1 MAAILSGVTYRIALA
16 TSAAQPD
23 TDDRGQE
30 ILAALR
36 AAGHAR
42 VAVAAYLLAPGRF
55 SDELQL
61 AGADA
66 VSRPIGVH
74 HLLVDLIEQ
83 RWRSAI
89 AESLVV
95 SRPKAVND

>member
-1 MAAILSGVTYRIALA
+1 MKKVWIAYALLAVGLLVAPFAVGVMGQSWVRILDFCLLYAML
-16 TSAAQPD
+16 
-23 TDDRGQE
+23 
-30 ILAALR
+30 
-36 AAGHAR
+36 
-42 VAVAAYLLAPGRF
+42 AAYLLAPGRF